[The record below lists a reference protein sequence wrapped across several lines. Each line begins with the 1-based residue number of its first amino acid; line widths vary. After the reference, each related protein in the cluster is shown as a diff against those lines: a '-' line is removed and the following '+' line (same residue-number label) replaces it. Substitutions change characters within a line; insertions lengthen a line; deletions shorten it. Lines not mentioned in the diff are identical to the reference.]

1 MSEKRA
7 GRPRKPLPASLPP
20 AFKRFALQLRR
31 HADESAV
38 TTRQLAAR
46 AHISLTAASRALNG
60 ERRIDARELDSF
72 IKALGLN
79 ETQRAS
85 LVFLHQQ
92 ATAEA
97 DGSQPHGRE
106 GAGTGL
112 PDILAELRQEAA
124 LSLREISHRLT
135 VAGSPMAKSTV
146 ERILEDPDRSP
157 LQALQVGTILIEALP
172 DHVRGPAAEKLHRS
186 YLGPAHNTAIYVM
199 GQPGAGKSELLA
211 SLRPS
216 VPVASEETVAA
227 LARRLDLPVAELLA
241 FRETAQADQ
250 IPGRPISEWSP
261 LELGV
266 HRAATPIGT
275 SETKKSELPP
285 YILRSHDELLAD
297 AVRDAAAGRSQMLV
311 VTGNSTTGKTR
322 ACWEA
327 VQPLSQQGW
336 RLWHP
341 FNPTPAEAVMDGIAR
356 VEPRT
361 VVWLDDVERY
371 LLAPELGERVAYA
384 IGRLLRQLDR
394 GPILVL
400 GTIWPRDLDH
410 LTAPP
415 APNAPDLYEQARR
428 LLSGRIIFV
437 PDRFDPVALSSAKAR
452 SAIRDPRLAEAVEQS
467 GSDGRLTQYL
477 AGGPQLMNFLSTA
490 MSASKAVLEAAM
502 DACRLGISSPL
513 PQSFLTEAAV
523 GYLSDSAFDMLT
535 EDWAEQ
541 VFAELTR
548 PVTGGSSPLRRIRP
562 RPTSRTPGPPSA
574 HGTPVRSVGPTY
586 RLADHLDVAG
596 RRTRQFLCPPNSFW
610 LAAYN
615 HLTAPEDLE
624 GLAEAADDRYRL
636 QWAHHLRRRAAEVGD
651 DQGLLRL
658 TRLREEAGDHEQ
670 AEYLARAA
678 AEAGY
683 TSGLR
688 ELVRMREKAGDF
700 ESAQVLARQAAES
713 GDGLALAELA
723 WTYEEQGDSANAEQ
737 LAQQAAAVGDTFALR
752 ELARMREASG
762 DITSAETLYR
772 QAAMD
777 FHDAPSLLRLAE
789 MRQEAGD
796 RNEAQ
801 RFARA
806 ADNNDVLSLIDSAR
820 ARQEDGDREG
830 AETLYRQ
837 AADAGNAFALA
848 ALARM
853 REEAGDR
860 SSAEALYRQ
869 TADAGLAWLVNPAR
883 RWPYGLNPDGAPTP
897 PWGERV

>member
-1 MSEKRA
+1 MNEKRA
-7 GRPRKPLPASLPP
+7 GRPRKPLPATLPP

-46 AHISLTAASRALNG
+46 THISLTAASRALNG

-72 IKALGLN
+72 IDALGLN

-92 ATAEA
+92 AMDEA
-97 DGSQPHGRE
+97 HGAQSHGRE
-106 GAGTGL
+106 GAGTG
-112 PDILAELRQEAA
+112 PADILAELRQEAA
-124 LSLREISHRLT
+124 ISLREISHRLT

-146 ERILEDPDRSP
+146 ERILEDPNRSP

-172 DHVRGPAAEKLHRS
+172 EHVRGPAAEKLHRS
-186 YLGPAHNTAIYVM
+186 YIGPAHNAAIYVM

-211 SLRPS
+211 SLRS
-216 VPVASEETVAA
+216 SMPVASEEAMA
-227 LARRLDLPVAELLA
+227 SLARRLDLPVSELLA

-250 IPGRPISEWSP
+250 IPGRPISEWSA

-266 HRAATPIGT
+266 HRAAAPIGT
-275 SETKKSELPP
+275 GENEESELPP
-285 YILRSHDELLAD
+285 YIPRSHDELLAD

-327 VQPLSQQGW
+327 IQSLSQQGW

-341 FNPTPAEAVMDGIAR
+341 FNPTPAEAAMDGIAR

-400 GTIWPRDLDH
+400 GTIWPRNLDQ
-410 LTAPP
+410 LTASP
-415 APNAPDLYEQARR
+415 APNAPDLHEQARR

-437 PDRFDPVALSSAKAR
+437 PDRFDPVALSSAKAQ

-477 AGGPQLMNFLSTA
+477 ASGPQLMNLFSMA

-523 GYLSDSAFDMLT
+523 GYLSDSAFAVLT

-562 RPTSRTPGPPSA
+562 RPTLRTPGSPPA
-574 HGTPVRSVGPTY
+574 HGAPVRSVGPTY
-586 RLADHLDVAG
+586 RLADHLDLAG
-596 RRTRQFLCPPNSFW
+596 RRTRQFLCPPDSFW

-615 HLTAPEDLE
+615 HLTVPEDLE

-651 DQGLLRL
+651 EGLLRL
-658 TRLREEAGDHEQ
+658 TRLREEAGDREQ
-670 AEYLARAA
+670 AEYFARAA
-678 AEAGY
+678 AAAGY

-688 ELVRMREKAGDF
+688 ELVRMREEAGDF
-700 ESAQVLARQAAES
+700 ESAEALARQAAES

-752 ELARMREASG
+752 ELARMREVSG
-762 DITSAETLYR
+762 DITSAEALYR
-772 QAAMD
+772 QAAVD
-777 FHDAPSLLRLAE
+777 FHDTPSLLRLAE

-796 RNEAQ
+796 RNEAR

-806 ADNNDVLSLIDSAR
+806 ADSDDVLPLIDSAR
-820 ARQEDGDREG
+820 ARQEEGDWEG

-837 AADAGNAFALA
+837 AADAGNAFALE

-860 SSAEALYRQ
+860 SGAEALYRQ

-897 PWGERV
+897 PWGGAK